1 MVYGSRIAVTV
12 GLASIVLA
20 TAIAVVVGSVA
31 GYQGR
36 RWDTVLMRVTEM
48 FYAFPPIVGLIVIIV
63 VLGRG
68 IPTIVVA
75 LGLFGW
81 ATMARVLRAS
91 VLTIREAQYV
101 EAARGLGATSWWVVT
116 RHVLPNSLGPLL
128 VIAVAR
134 GATAILALAG
144 LTLPGDR
151 ARGRHPRLGRD
162 GRRRKPVLRDPRLPV
177 ALPEPGRGLHRGRL
191 RPPRRRATRRPR
203 PGDRPPALTGSA
215 ERRRQIPIIPSDT
228 GGIGRACR
236 SSRRWA
242 EGPSLL
248 RYAKG
253 NLCPRSPRESEQRRA
268 GQPCTSESD
277 WRCWPAWRVL
287 HKRLRTPI
295 TGSPVAGTRRRC
307 TAPQPDRK
315 RTSASRQAPHTRET
329 PTSGKTCGGSSTST
343 TLPRTGTSLPTT
355 ASG

>member
-1 MVYGSRIAVTV
+1 MPEAEASAVRTGVGDGTGGLFAGAVSEVDAVGIRHGGVGGAGRRFVRDPRAVVGLVMVATVVLTAVLAPALAPFDPEQQDLTNFLQGPSWDHWLGTDPLGRDQLSRMVYGSRIAVTV

-36 RWDTVLMRVTEM
+36 RWDSVLMRVTEM

-91 VLTIREAQYV
+91 ILTIREAQYV

-134 GATAILALAG
+134 VATAILALAG
-144 LTLPGDR
+144 LTFL
-151 ARGRHPRLGRD
+151 
-162 GRRRKPVLRDPRLPV
+162 
-177 ALPEPGRGLHRGRL
+177 
-191 RPPRRRATRRPR
+191 
-203 PGDRPPALTGSA
+203 
-215 ERRRQIPIIPSDT
+215 
-228 GGIGRACR
+228 GIGLEADTPD
-236 SSRRWA
+236 WGA
-242 EGPSLL
+242 M
-248 RYAKG
+248 AAAG
-253 NLCPRSPRESEQRRA
+253 NQFF
-268 GQPCTSESD
+268 G
-277 WRCWPAWRVL
+277 
-287 HKRLRTPI
+287 
-295 TGSPVAGTRRRC
+295 
-307 TAPQPDRK
+307 
-315 RTSASRQAPHTRET
+315 
-329 PTSGKTCGGSSTST
+329 
-343 TLPRTGTSLPTT
+343 
-355 ASG
+355 